1 MEILEIWKRFIAG
14 DDEAY
19 ADLYRAVVQD
29 LYQYGLCFT
38 SDAELVKDCIQDLF
52 VYLYANR
59 NHFSLSCKVKTYLLV
74 SLKHNIRRDLLRSR
88 KYDPIGEELPFL
100 SEMSMEERFIE
111 DESLQDETRK
121 VQKMLAVL
129 TPRQREIMYYRFV
142 QELPMDEIC
151 RLMELNYQ
159 SAQNLI
165 QRSLKKLRE
174 AYGDLFLFL
183 LLFSFRLV
191 G

>member
-59 NHFSLSCKVKTYLLV
+59 HHFSLSCKVKTYLLV

-100 SEMSMEERFIE
+100 SEMSVEERFIE